1 MSRSTLNLDRLIHA
15 VLRLITIL
23 FIQND
28 WFREF
33 RGEMFVESHFLIF
46 MGEEFNGKLNLLFE
60 YECMSNEKRRKKFNL
75 ENFSSFFFF

>member
-1 MSRSTLNLDRLIHA
+1 
-15 VLRLITIL
+15 
-23 FIQND
+23 
-28 WFREF
+28 
-33 RGEMFVESHFLIF
+33 MFVESHFLIF